1 MEYNKLKLA
10 DSRLRVQRA
19 HFKRAVKEIKQEES
33 CCGNTSTYSKEK
45 IGKNEEITSA
55 IFKQPTPS
63 SSSSTFCPPSV
74 LNARNV
80 KQNTS
85 GNTRLVSNIKTYNF

>member
-1 MEYNKLKLA
+1 MEDNNLKLA

-33 CCGNTSTYSKEK
+33 WCGNTSTDSQEK

-55 IFKQPTPS
+55 IFNQSTPS
-63 SSSSTFCPPSV
+63 SSSSTFYPPSV
-74 LNARNV
+74 LNETNV

-85 GNTRLVSNIKTYNF
+85 GNTHLVSNIKHYNF